1 MGSMSVTSATNP
13 SEGSH
18 LQVPC
23 RRRAVI
29 KCDCYGAG
37 RRVTIDRERLIRL
50 LRMTESDRDAEALI
64 AIRKT
69 NAMLKA
75 NGMSWSD
82 VIDLPLPAEPPA
94 APTDWS
100 SVSLAGYE
108 RSDGIRRS
116 IRREFPITLAFFPL
130 WIAAELMAIF
140 YPNTY
145 WNKNGKRVVVA
156 FWSLCWLGLL
166 SWLGA
171 GTWLLFTIGT

>member
-1 MGSMSVTSATNP
+1 M
-13 SEGSH
+13 
-18 LQVPC
+18 
-23 RRRAVI
+23 
-29 KCDCYGAG
+29 
-37 RRVTIDRERLIRL
+37 TIDRERLIRL

-75 NGMSWSD
+75 NGASWSD
-82 VIDLPLPAEPPA
+82 VIDLPTPA
-94 APTDWS
+94 APRAASTDWS
-100 SVSLAGYE
+100 YASLAGYE

-116 IRREFPITLAFFPL
+116 VRREFPIMLAFFPL

-140 YPNTY
+140 YPDTY
-145 WNKNGKRVVVA
+145 WNRNGKRVVVA

>member
-1 MGSMSVTSATNP
+1 M
-13 SEGSH
+13 
-18 LQVPC
+18 
-23 RRRAVI
+23 
-29 KCDCYGAG
+29 
-37 RRVTIDRERLIRL
+37 TIDRERLIRL

-75 NGMSWSD
+75 NGASWSD
-82 VIDLPLPAEPPA
+82 VIDLPTPA
-94 APTDWS
+94 APRAASTDWS
-100 SVSLAGYE
+100 YASLAGYE

-116 IRREFPITLAFFPL
+116 VRREFPIMLAFFPL
-130 WIAAELMAIF
+130 WIAAELMAIL

>member
-1 MGSMSVTSATNP
+1 
-13 SEGSH
+13 
-18 LQVPC
+18 
-23 RRRAVI
+23 
-29 KCDCYGAG
+29 
-37 RRVTIDRERLIRL
+37 VTIDSERLIRL

-75 NGMSWSD
+75 NGASWSD
-82 VIDLPLPAEPPA
+82 VIDLPTPA
-94 APTDWS
+94 APRAASTDWS
-100 SVSLAGYE
+100 YASLAGYE

-116 IRREFPITLAFFPL
+116 VRREFPIMLAFFPL

-166 SWLGA
+166 PWLGA

>member
-1 MGSMSVTSATNP
+1 M
-13 SEGSH
+13 
-18 LQVPC
+18 
-23 RRRAVI
+23 
-29 KCDCYGAG
+29 
-37 RRVTIDRERLIRL
+37 TIDRERLIRL

-69 NAMLKA
+69 NAMLRK

-82 VIDLPLPAEPPA
+82 VIDLPQPA
-94 APTDWS
+94 AAPFVSTEWS
-100 SVSLAGYE
+100 EVSLAGYE

-116 IRREFPITLAFFPL
+116 IRQEFPITLAFFPL

>member
-1 MGSMSVTSATNP
+1 MM
-13 SEGSH
+13 
-18 LQVPC
+18 
-23 RRRAVI
+23 
-29 KCDCYGAG
+29 G
-37 RRVTIDRERLIRL
+37 RRVMIDRERLIRL

-64 AIRKT
+64 AIRKS
-69 NAMLKA
+69 NQMLKQ

-82 VIDLPLPAEPPA
+82 VIDLPLPAE
-94 APTDWS
+94 APFVSTNWS
-100 SVSLAGYE
+100 EVSLAGYE

-145 WNKNGKRVVVA
+145 WNKNGKRLIVA

>member
-1 MGSMSVTSATNP
+1 M
-13 SEGSH
+13 
-18 LQVPC
+18 
-23 RRRAVI
+23 
-29 KCDCYGAG
+29 
-37 RRVTIDRERLIRL
+37 TIDRARLIRL

-75 NGMSWSD
+75 NGASWSD
-82 VIDLPLPAEPPA
+82 VIDLPAPAKPRA
-94 APTDWS
+94 ASTDWS
-100 SVSLAGYE
+100 YASLAGYE

-116 IRREFPITLAFFPL
+116 LRREFPIMLAFFPL

-145 WNKNGKRVVVA
+145 WNRNGKRVVVA
-156 FWSLCWLGLL
+156 FWSLCWLGLV

>member
-1 MGSMSVTSATNP
+1 M
-13 SEGSH
+13 
-18 LQVPC
+18 
-23 RRRAVI
+23 
-29 KCDCYGAG
+29 GAG
-37 RRVTIDRERLIRL
+37 RSVAIDRERLIRL

-64 AIRKT
+64 AIRKS
-69 NAMLKA
+69 NQMLKA

-82 VIDLPLPAEPPA
+82 VIDLPPPVQPYA
-94 APTDWS
+94 SSTDWS
-100 SVSLAGYE
+100 EVSLAGYE

-130 WIAAELMAIF
+130 WIAAELLAIF

-145 WNKNGKRVVVA
+145 WNKNGKRVTVA

-171 GTWLLFTIGT
+171 GTWLLFAIGP

>member
-1 MGSMSVTSATNP
+1 
-13 SEGSH
+13 
-18 LQVPC
+18 
-23 RRRAVI
+23 
-29 KCDCYGAG
+29 
-37 RRVTIDRERLIRL
+37 VTIDRERLIRL

-75 NGMSWSD
+75 NGASWSD
-82 VIDLPLPAEPPA
+82 VIDLPAPA
-94 APTDWS
+94 APRAASTDWS
-100 SVSLAGYE
+100 YASLAGYE

-116 IRREFPITLAFFPL
+116 VRREFPIMLAFFPL

-145 WNKNGKRVVVA
+145 WNRNGRRVVVA

-171 GTWLLFTIGT
+171 GTWLLFMIGT

>member
-1 MGSMSVTSATNP
+1 
-13 SEGSH
+13 
-18 LQVPC
+18 
-23 RRRAVI
+23 
-29 KCDCYGAG
+29 
-37 RRVTIDRERLIRL
+37 VTIDRERLIRL

-75 NGMSWSD
+75 NGASWPD
-82 VIDLPLPAEPPA
+82 VIDLPTPHA
-94 APTDWS
+94 ASTDWS
-100 SVSLAGYE
+100 YASLAGYE

-116 IRREFPITLAFFPL
+116 VRREFPIMLAFFPL

-145 WNKNGKRVVVA
+145 WNRNGRRVVVA

>member
-1 MGSMSVTSATNP
+1 
-13 SEGSH
+13 
-18 LQVPC
+18 
-23 RRRAVI
+23 
-29 KCDCYGAG
+29 
-37 RRVTIDRERLIRL
+37 VTIDRERLIRL

-75 NGMSWSD
+75 NGASWSD
-82 VIDLPLPAEPPA
+82 VIDLA
-94 APTDWS
+94 APTAQHAASTDWS
-100 SVSLAGYE
+100 YASLAGYE

-116 IRREFPITLAFFPL
+116 VRGEFPIMLAFFPL

-140 YPNTY
+140 YPDTY
-145 WNKNGKRVVVA
+145 WNRNGKRVVVA

>member
-1 MGSMSVTSATNP
+1 M
-13 SEGSH
+13 
-18 LQVPC
+18 
-23 RRRAVI
+23 
-29 KCDCYGAG
+29 GAG
-37 RRVTIDRERLIRL
+37 RSVTIDRERLIRL

-69 NAMLKA
+69 NAMLRK

-82 VIDLPLPAEPPA
+82 VIDLPLPAE
-94 APTDWS
+94 APFVSTDWS
-100 SVSLAGYE
+100 EVSLAGYE

-116 IRREFPITLAFFPL
+116 VRREFPITLAFFPL

>member
-1 MGSMSVTSATNP
+1 M
-13 SEGSH
+13 
-18 LQVPC
+18 
-23 RRRAVI
+23 
-29 KCDCYGAG
+29 
-37 RRVTIDRERLIRL
+37 TIDRERLIRL

-64 AIRKT
+64 AIRKS
-69 NAMLKA
+69 NQMLKQ

-82 VIDLPLPAEPPA
+82 VIDLPQSAE
-94 APTDWS
+94 APFASTDRS
-100 SVSLAGYE
+100 PVSLAGYE

-145 WNKNGKRVVVA
+145 WNKNGKRVIVA

>member
-1 MGSMSVTSATNP
+1 
-13 SEGSH
+13 
-18 LQVPC
+18 
-23 RRRAVI
+23 
-29 KCDCYGAG
+29 
-37 RRVTIDRERLIRL
+37 VTIDRERLIRL

-75 NGMSWSD
+75 NGASWSD
-82 VIDLPLPAEPPA
+82 VIDLPTPA
-94 APTDWS
+94 APRAVSTDWS
-100 SVSLAGYE
+100 YASLAGYE

-116 IRREFPITLAFFPL
+116 VRREFPIMLAFFPL

-145 WNKNGKRVVVA
+145 WNRNGRRVVVA

-171 GTWLLFTIGT
+171 GTWLLFMIGT

>member
-1 MGSMSVTSATNP
+1 
-13 SEGSH
+13 
-18 LQVPC
+18 
-23 RRRAVI
+23 
-29 KCDCYGAG
+29 
-37 RRVTIDRERLIRL
+37 VTIDRERLIRL

-64 AIRKT
+64 AIRKS
-69 NAMLKA
+69 NQMLKQ

-82 VIDLPLPAEPPA
+82 VIDLPQSAE
-94 APTDWS
+94 APFASTDWS
-100 SVSLAGYE
+100 PVSLAGYE

-145 WNKNGKRVVVA
+145 WNKNGKRVIAA

>member
-1 MGSMSVTSATNP
+1 M
-13 SEGSH
+13 
-18 LQVPC
+18 
-23 RRRAVI
+23 
-29 KCDCYGAG
+29 GAG
-37 RRVTIDRERLIRL
+37 RSVTIDRERLIRL

-75 NGMSWSD
+75 NGASWSD
-82 VIDLPLPAEPPA
+82 VIDLPTPA
-94 APTDWS
+94 APRAASTDWS
-100 SVSLAGYE
+100 YASLAGYE

-116 IRREFPITLAFFPL
+116 VRREFPIMLAFFPL

-140 YPNTY
+140 YPDTY
-145 WNKNGKRVVVA
+145 WNRNGKRVVVA